1 MHWRERS
8 IRERFERQTCSQ
20 YGATYPPASVVVIAH
35 RGAVYVLMASCEH
48 CQHRAIFLVSFP
60 QQPASTHPVISQP
73 LAPRADL
80 SALMASSP
88 LSSASSARSAIS
100 PTDVDEMRQF
110 LATFDGDFLSLFGQ

>member
-20 YGATYPPASVVVIAH
+20 CGAAYPPASVVVIAH

-60 QQPASTHPVISQP
+60 QQPASAHPIVSLP
-73 LAPRADL
+73 LTPRPDL
-80 SALMASSP
+80 SALMASSSP
-88 LSSASSARSAIS
+88 AASSSPRSAVS
-100 PTDVDEMRQF
+100 PADVDEMRQF
-110 LATFDGDFLSLFGQ
+110 LATFDGDFRSLFRQ